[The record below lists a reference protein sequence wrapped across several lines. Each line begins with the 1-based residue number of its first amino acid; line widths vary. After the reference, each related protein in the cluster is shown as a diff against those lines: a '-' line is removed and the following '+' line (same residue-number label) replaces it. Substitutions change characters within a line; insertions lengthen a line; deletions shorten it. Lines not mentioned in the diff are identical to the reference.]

1 MKKNHYITL
10 SNDSPALKRF
20 RYEFTNQHSKFIHAS
35 WLLKEDIDRELEMH
49 GVKYSIFGL
58 WDMSGGK
65 YTILLKAVEGGPYL
79 IASSKDVSNALGYVR
94 MRNLVTGKEYT
105 TDLYPSTGLTF
116 TGPPVTTPVIE
127 DETSV
132 TKDDTAITEDDTEV
146 WSSDDEEGY
155 VDPLVKALQDDIM
168 DDGDSSAL

>member
-10 SNDSPALKRF
+10 SNNSPALKRF
-20 RYEFTNQHSKFIHAS
+20 RYEYTNQHSKFIHAS
-35 WLLKEDIDRELEMH
+35 WLLKEDIDREVEMH

-79 IASSKDVSNALGYVR
+79 IANSKDVSNALGYVR

-105 TDLYPSTGLTF
+105 TDLYPTTGLTF
-116 TGPPVTTPVIE
+116 TGPPVTTPAVE
-127 DETSV
+127 
-132 TKDDTAITEDDTEV
+132 DDTAITEDDTEV
-146 WSSDDEEGY
+146 WDSDDDAEEGY
-155 VDPLVKALQDDIM
+155 VDPLVKALQEDIM
-168 DDGDSSAL
+168 DDGDSAAL